1 MIEFEFVGFL
11 IYIYQIKDNKIF
23 DNFLIL
29 NVCLVTVLK
38 NNYEKQ
44 FLKTKLF
51 DFCIIKV
58 CLET

>member
-38 NNYEKQ
+38 NNYEK
-44 FLKTKLF
+44 
-51 DFCIIKV
+51 
-58 CLET
+58 